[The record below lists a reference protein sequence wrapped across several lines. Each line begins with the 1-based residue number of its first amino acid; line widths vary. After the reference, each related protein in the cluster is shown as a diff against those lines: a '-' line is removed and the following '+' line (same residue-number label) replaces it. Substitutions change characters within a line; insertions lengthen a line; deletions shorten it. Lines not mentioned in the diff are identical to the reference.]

1 MMTGW
6 RLNRNASRRGLL
18 GLLVGAGLACA
29 ASFAVP
35 DTAVAGSAGGNTNG
49 ANPLVAERWKTR
61 PLVIVAPSATD
72 PTLVRMQDIL
82 QTPANQAAFKER
94 QMVLYVVVGDRA
106 RRDDAWLSAD
116 QARAIRGAMDVAADA
131 PATVLLVGLDGGVK
145 MREQGVIDAKTLFG
159 TIDQMPMRQP
169 RGSIQGGS
177 SRQDTSHQDT
187 RHQDINHSST
197 SVSDVPHNDKKGV

>member
-1 MMTGW
+1 MTGW
-6 RLNRNASRRGLL
+6 PLNRNASRRGLL
-18 GLLVGAGLACA
+18 GVLLGAGLACA
-29 ASFAVP
+29 APLAVP
-35 DTAVAGSAGGNTNG
+35 DSAAAGTAGASAQD
-49 ANPLVAERWKTR
+49 ANPLLAERWKSR

-72 PTLVRMQDIL
+72 PTLVKMQDIL

-116 QARAIRGAMDVAADA
+116 QARAIRKAMDVAPDA
-131 PATVLLVGLDGGVK
+131 PATVLLVGMDGGIK

-159 TIDQMPMRQP
+159 TIDQMPMRQH
-169 RGSIQGGS
+169 RGSSNRDVSQQS
-177 SRQDTSHQDT
+177 THYST
-187 RHQDINHSST
+187 T

>member
-1 MMTGW
+1 M
-6 RLNRNASRRGLL
+6 
-18 GLLVGAGLACA
+18 
-29 ASFAVP
+29 
-35 DTAVAGSAGGNTNG
+35 
-49 ANPLVAERWKTR
+49 
-61 PLVIVAPSATD
+61 
-72 PTLVRMQDIL
+72 
-82 QTPANQAAFKER
+82 
-94 QMVLYVVVGDRA
+94 GDRA

-131 PATVLLVGLDGGVK
+131 PAIVLLVGMDGGVK

-177 SRQDTSHQDT
+177 SRQGTGHQGT
-187 RHQDINHSST
+187 RHQGTSPQDTNHSST